1 MTGIV
6 VFCLVFFSH
15 MAQMICYYMLK
26 IVPKIQSS
34 TNDGENHDW
43 LFACYLPHTFLCYLN
58 MCIICDD
65 LADWV

>member
-15 MAQMICYYMLK
+15 MAQMIYYYMLK

-34 TNDGENHDW
+34 TMMEKIMTD
-43 LFACYLPHTFLCYLN
+43 CLPV
-58 MCIICDD
+58 I
-65 LADWV
+65 